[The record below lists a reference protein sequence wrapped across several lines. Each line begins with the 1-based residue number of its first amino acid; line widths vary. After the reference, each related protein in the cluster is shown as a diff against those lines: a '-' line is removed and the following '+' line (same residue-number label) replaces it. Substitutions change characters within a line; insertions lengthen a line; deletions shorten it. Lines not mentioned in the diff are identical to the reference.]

1 MGCLP
6 SGPSARARTL
16 FDDDGAGGVETCEGR
31 GWRSKRKG
39 ENVAHR
45 TAHRSEGHTGVALCT
60 DRHILIENF
69 RLFLSRKTL
78 TGAPRVLKNPPTAG
92 TGSLGGG
99 KARKAVPAR
108 AAPVARLR
116 SESILESFHVST
128 RQATRTLTAHGA
140 RWNGPGGAFLKPSSS
155 SKRNT
160 L

>member
-60 DRHILIENF
+60 DRQILIENF

-78 TGAPRVLKNPPTAG
+78 TGAPHVLKNPPTAG

-108 AAPVARLR
+108 AAPVARLER
-116 SESILESFHVST
+116 IDIRKLSCFNTAS
-128 RQATRTLTAHGA
+128 ATRTLTAHG
-140 RWNGPGGAFLKPSSS
+140 GLGGTAGESLPEAFL
-155 SKRNT
+155 
-160 L
+160 LE